1 MQLAHPLGYLAG
13 SALAGLLVGGMPSGA
28 LVAVADAAVAQDAD
42 TASLRSFT
50 VVARKYAFVPERIE
64 VAQGDLVKIVLQ
76 SGDIA
81 HSFTIDS
88 YRIARRVA
96 AGGTT
101 VFEFRAD
108 KAGTFTFYC
117 NLTSDDGC
125 RTMRGELIVRPRR

>member
-1 MQLAHPLGYLAG
+1 MHLAHPLGYLAG
-13 SALAGLLVGGMPSGA
+13 SALAGLLMGGVPSA
-28 LVAVADAAVAQDAD
+28 LATAAADATVAQDAD
-42 TASLRSFT
+42 QSSMRSFT
-50 VVARKYAFVPERIE
+50 IVARRYAFAPERIE
-64 VAQGDLVKIVLQ
+64 VAEGDLVKIVLR
-76 SGDIA
+76 SDDIA

-125 RTMRGELIVRPRR
+125 RKMRGELIVHRRR